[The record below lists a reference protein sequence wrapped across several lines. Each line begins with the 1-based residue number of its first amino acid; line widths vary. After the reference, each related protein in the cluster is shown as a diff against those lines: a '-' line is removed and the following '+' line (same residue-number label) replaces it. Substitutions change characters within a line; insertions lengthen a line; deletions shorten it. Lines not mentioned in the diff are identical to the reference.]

1 MDFEERFM
9 DYVYLSTLCAITGTI
24 TMLFIYIYLY
34 GIYRE
39 PHLGA
44 WIVGWFI
51 HFARIAL
58 FESGLFDW
66 KYSLLSCIA
75 YQMFYTS
82 CATVLLYSAHLLI
95 NKPLHKHWL
104 YGAAIASI
112 LSVVVDLLQL
122 SVFWKL
128 FFPAWLGAIMLLYI
142 GNIFISKLQV
152 KGAGNYITGYAFII
166 WGILTAIIPY
176 FASDTSLH
184 RWITLLCG
192 VARLVIACG
201 ILLVYFEKTRLDLVT
216 KETHYR
222 GLADNSVD
230 VIYRFQLLPER
241 KFEYI
246 SPSIFQITGYSPEE
260 YYAKPNL
267 FELLIHP
274 DDLGAF
280 KTYTEKPSWPMDVP
294 IDYRVVHKD
303 KSIIYIEQK
312 FIPIYGVDGRLI
324 ARQGVLRDVT
334 ARNNAK
340 EIEILY
346 DRLNMVGK
354 MAVSIAHQIRNPLTT
369 IQGYLQLNRRKYN
382 QDCYSLMIEEVGM
395 TNSVINEYVLL
406 AQDKRVDLEPCV
418 LNNVINTTL
427 SALQSYASE
436 FNVII
441 KTHLEDVPELQLDEN
456 EIGYLLRNL
465 VRNGVEAMPAGGELM
480 LHTFLTENEVVLSIS
495 DQGSGIPENILS
507 NFGTPFLT
515 TKDMGT
521 GLGLPI
527 CYRIATRNNADIRVD
542 TSEKGTTFFIH
553 FSLPVFEDK
562 DQLK

>member
-1 MDFEERFM
+1 M

-24 TMLFIYIYLY
+24 TMLFIYAYLFNSKKY
-34 GIYRE
+34 GVYRE

-44 WIVGWFI
+44 WVAGWFI
-51 HFARIAL
+51 HFTRIAL
-58 FESGLFDW
+58 FESGVLDW

-75 YQMFYTS
+75 YQLFFIS
-82 CATVLLYSAHLLI
+82 CATVLLYSAHLFI
-95 NKPLHKHWL
+95 NKPLHKYWL
-104 YGAAIASI
+104 YGAAVASA
-112 LSVVVDLLQL
+112 LSVIFDIMQL

-128 FFPAWLGAIMLLYI
+128 VPPAWLGAIMLFCI
-142 GNIFISKLQV
+142 GRIFISKLQI
-152 KGAGNYITGYAFII
+152 KGAGNYITGYAFFL
-166 WGILTAIIPY
+166 WGTLTAIIPY
-176 FASDTSLH
+176 FASDIAFP

-192 VARLVIACG
+192 IVRFVIASG
-201 ILLVYFEKTRLDLVT
+201 ILLVYFEKARLDLVA

-222 GLADNSVD
+222 GLADNSID
-230 VIYRFQLLPER
+230 VIYRFQLLPEK

-246 SPSIFQITGYSPEE
+246 SPSVFQMTGYTSEE
-260 YYAKPNL
+260 YYAKPSL
-267 FELLIHP
+267 FKQLIHP
-274 DDLGAF
+274 DDLWVF
-280 KTYTEKPSWPMDVP
+280 KTYTDNPSWPMNIP
-294 IDYRVVHKD
+294 IDYRLVHKN
-303 KSIIYIEQK
+303 KSVIYIEQK
-312 FIPIYGVDGRLI
+312 FVPIYGEDGRLI

-334 ARNNAK
+334 VRNNAK

-354 MAVSIAHQIRNPLTT
+354 MAVNIAHQIRNPLTT
-369 IQGYLQLNRRKYN
+369 IQGYLHFLRRKHN
-382 QDCYSLMIEEVGM
+382 QDCYSLMIEEVDT
-395 TNSVINEYVLL
+395 TNSVINEYILL

-418 LNNVINTTL
+418 LNNVINAML

-436 FNVII
+436 FKVII
-441 KTHLEDVPELQLDEN
+441 KTHLENVPELQLDEN

-553 FSLPVFEDK
+553 FSLPVSEDK
-562 DQLK
+562 GQLK